1 MTRGRPRKE
10 IDKEQ
15 FEKLCALQC
24 PLSEIADWFDCSEDT
39 IERWCKRT
47 YKGNFAEVFA
57 KKREKGKI
65 SLRRH
70 QFELSKKNA
79 AMAIFLGKNWLGQTD
94 KIASTMTVQ
103 GEIRNNVQGEIQ
115 QHHDGAVTVTESPI
129 DLTKLTEEELDDF
142 ERLCTKIQQPP
153 PGG

>member
-1 MTRGRPRKE
+1 MARPRKE

-24 PLSEIADWFDCSEDT
+24 SQEEFLDWFEVSDKT
-39 IERWCKRT
+39 LNAWCRRT
-47 YKGNFAEVFA
+47 YKMSFSEVFA
-57 KKREKGKI
+57 QKRGRGKI

-70 QFELSKKNA
+70 QFELSKRNA

-94 KIASTMTVQ
+94 KVAGTMTIQ
-103 GEIRNNVQGEIQ
+103 GEIKNNVQGELQ
-115 QHHDGAVTVTESPI
+115 QHHDGAVTMTELPI
-129 DLTKLTEEELDDF
+129 DLTKLTGEELDDF

-153 PGG
+153 PDG